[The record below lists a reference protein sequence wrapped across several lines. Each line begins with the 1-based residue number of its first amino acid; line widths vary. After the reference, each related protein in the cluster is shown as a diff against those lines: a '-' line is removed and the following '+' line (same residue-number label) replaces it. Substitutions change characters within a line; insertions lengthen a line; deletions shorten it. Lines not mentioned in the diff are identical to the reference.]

1 MAESQGYDS
10 NNQFYYEEQQGTY
23 YENNDLD
30 QEDIDNLDAIDRVCI
45 VSNVFIFMPFNWLI

>member
-45 VSNVFIFMPFNWLI
+45 VSNVFIFMPFN